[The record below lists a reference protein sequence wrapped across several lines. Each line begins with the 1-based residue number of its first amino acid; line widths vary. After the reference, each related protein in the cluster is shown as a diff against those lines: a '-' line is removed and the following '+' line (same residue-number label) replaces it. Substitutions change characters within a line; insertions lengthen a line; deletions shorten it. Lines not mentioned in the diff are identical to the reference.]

1 MSSFKIPTVKHTE
14 FNPNNLTIKPPK
26 INTKG
31 LGATLVARYNH
42 NNNEETKFR
51 TQTPKMIQAFE
62 LNADKRDDNS
72 MAYSINVSF
81 RGDEEGTK
89 LSNFRKMLEE
99 MDEHNINYATENSET
114 IFGKKKSREV
124 IEENYTRMVKY
135 SKKEGYRPTLKLKM
149 PIYDDK
155 PGFTVFNKDK
165 DPIPTLIEEDDTI
178 DLSMFTGGSEAV
190 HLIEFTGLWQTNN
203 KFGGTWKLIQTK
215 MYSSPGQLAGYMMDE
230 DSDDEPEVKPEIVD
244 DDDVF

>member
-1 MSSFKIPTVKHTE
+1 MSSFKIPNVKHAE

-26 INTKG
+26 TNTKG
-31 LGATLVARYNH
+31 LGATLVARYTH
-42 NNNEETKFR
+42 DNEETKFR
-51 TQTPKMIQAFE
+51 VQTPKMIQAFE

-89 LSNFRKMLEE
+89 LDNFRKMLEQ
-99 MDEHNINYATENSET
+99 MDEYNINYATDHSKE

-124 IEENYTRMVKY
+124 IEENYTPMVKH
-135 SKKEGYRPTLKLKM
+135 SKKQGYRPTLKLKM

-165 DPIPTLIEEDDTI
+165 ELIPTLIEEDDTI

>member
-1 MSSFKIPTVKHTE
+1 MSSFKIPNVKHTE

-26 INTKG
+26 TNTKG
-31 LGATLVARYNH
+31 LGATLVARYTH
-42 NNNEETKFR
+42 DNEETKFR
-51 TQTPKMIQAFE
+51 VQTPKMIQAFE

-89 LSNFRKMLEE
+89 LDNFRKMLEQ
-99 MDEHNINYATENSET
+99 MDEYNINYATEHSKE

-124 IEENYTRMVKY
+124 IEENYTPMVKH
-135 SKKEGYRPTLKLKM
+135 SKKQGYRPTLKLKM

-165 DPIPTLIEEDDTI
+165 ELIPTLIEEDDTI

>member
-1 MSSFKIPTVKHTE
+1 
-14 FNPNNLTIKPPK
+14 
-26 INTKG
+26 
-31 LGATLVARYNH
+31 
-42 NNNEETKFR
+42 
-51 TQTPKMIQAFE
+51 MIQAFE

-155 PGFTVFNKDK
+155 PGFTAVSYTHLTL
-165 DPIPTLIEEDDTI
+165 PTIL
-178 DLSMFTGGSEAV
+178 LV
-190 HLIEFTGLWQTNN
+190 
-203 KFGGTWKLIQTK
+203 
-215 MYSSPGQLAGYMMDE
+215 
-230 DSDDEPEVKPEIVD
+230 
-244 DDDVF
+244 